1 MPAIVG
7 TAALAVATVACFVL
21 FLFGRRFS
29 RRFVAL
35 NRTVPP
41 LSWMFRR
48 TGDEELEG
56 ARRNALIAL
65 QVALAA
71 LAVYLFLS

>member
-1 MPAIVG
+1 
-7 TAALAVATVACFVL
+7 
-21 FLFGRRFS
+21 
-29 RRFVAL
+29 
-35 NRTVPP
+35 
-41 LSWMFRR
+41 MFRR